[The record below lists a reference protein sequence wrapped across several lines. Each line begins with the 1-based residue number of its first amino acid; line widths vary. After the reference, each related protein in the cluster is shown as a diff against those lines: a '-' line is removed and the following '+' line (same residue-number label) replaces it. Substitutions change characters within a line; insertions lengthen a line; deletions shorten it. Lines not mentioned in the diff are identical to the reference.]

1 MKILFTPAG
10 DTDPVRG
17 FRDGA
22 ILHILRHYGPMEKV
36 YLFLTK
42 QMEEKEKEEHCYT
55 RGILQ
60 VSPGC
65 DIHLLASGIEEPQ
78 KYETLTALQDAFYKA
93 YAEYPDAEWYLNIS
107 SGTPQI
113 KTIMTLL
120 GMDYPKA
127 HTIQVATPEKG
138 SNKRNHPEE
147 TKDLIEMLG
156 ENEDNDP
163 ESPNRCSEPDLS
175 LLKKHGLI
183 LQITSLVGSFE
194 YEAALHLVRQ
204 NRSLF
209 TKDTEKL
216 LTHAVYR
223 ENLQWKKANQVMTS
237 WKGNILLQS
246 PDDFTEY
253 FQVMELRQR
262 KNQLP
267 EFIVKTS
274 PILTAL
280 GMKYLKE
287 LPSFDLERL
296 REQKREGRKQTKEFR
311 ISRKETKRAYP
322 GLLAFL
328 ESEETTLKGSLRD
341 DPLYFGIMVYICKW
355 LKNGP
360 LSNNKKHLELTDIFV
375 PLRKVEKNAR
385 NSVAHTITNLTE
397 EQLKKET
404 GMNSTEILRL
414 LRRAAF
420 LVRGKEIPRSYDRL
434 NGFIRESLSENPES

>member
-22 ILHILRHYGPMEKV
+22 ILHILRHYGPMEKA

-60 VSPGC
+60 ISPGC

-78 KYETLTALQDAFYKA
+78 KYENLTALQDAFYKA

-113 KTIMTLL
+113 KTVMTLL
-120 GMDYPKA
+120 GMDYPEA

-280 GMKYLKE
+280 GMKYLRE

-296 REQKREGRKQTKEFR
+296 REQKRGGRKQTREFR
-311 ISRKETKRAYP
+311 IGREETNQAYP
-322 GLLAFL
+322 KLLAFL
-328 ESEETTLKGSLRD
+328 ETELDGSLRTG
-341 DPLYFGIMVYICKW
+341 PLYFNIMVYICEW
-355 LKNGP
+355 LKTGL
-360 LSNNKKHLELTDIFV
+360 LSQDKKHIELTDTFARLRQVEEDIRN
-375 PLRKVEKNAR
+375 PL
-385 NSVAHTITNLTE
+385 AHTITNMTE

-404 GMNSTEILRL
+404 GMNSAEILRL

-420 LVRGKEIPRSYDRL
+420 LVRGKEFPRSYDRL